1 MLSNNHRSA
10 GLSAAKETGRT
21 CIITMVH
28 GTWGRGFFPK
38 EYRAGPPSWLG
49 KLVPA
54 ARPPWFHEESVF
66 RRRLESAL
74 QKENIPATFR
84 IFRWSGA
91 NSVFHRARA
100 ADELNRLLASDP
112 DNVNSIVIAHSHG
125 GNVAFRAISQL
136 GSRGGKI
143 HLVTLATP
151 FLRVFPTWSGP
162 GFWQVASYF
171 FVAIALGI
179 PLSLVRLINLMP
191 QGGLHGMPQGAPS
204 DDWGVTVFM
213 LIDAILAA
221 LISIPL
227 VRLIINPSPP
237 PAKRQLD
244 RQTKIWAWRPF
255 DIAEAANYDS
265 VGPQAPDLLVIRGV
279 DDEAALALAF
289 GSIANAINRFA
300 LKVMWKWLY
309 PLMSVIVSF
318 FVLLGYLLR
327 SGSGIDFALVLK
339 IGGLS
344 WVVLMASTF
353 VLLLIPGLFNSWFA
367 REFLIGA
374 LRCEIAA
381 DSAPDST
388 RARIVTLATP
398 YQPLPIRGLF
408 GLRSPRAESTST
420 ISSMRHK
427 IYNYPGCA
435 PEIVKWVNEHFESHA

>member
-1 MLSNNHRSA
+1 
-10 GLSAAKETGRT
+10 
-21 CIITMVH
+21 MVH
-28 GTWGRGFFPK
+28 GTWGRGVIFRK
-38 EYRAGPPSWLG
+38 DYSRKKPPSWWRELLPSG
-49 KLVPA
+49 A
-54 ARPPWFHEESVF
+54 PPWFQHGSFF
-66 RRRLESAL
+66 RNALESEL
-74 QKENIPATFR
+74 RRHNITATFR
-84 IFRWSGA
+84 VFQWSGA

-100 ADELNRLLASDP
+100 ADELRSLLASDP

-125 GNVAFRAISQL
+125 GNVAFRAILNL

-162 GFWQVASYF
+162 GFWQVAFYF

-179 PLSLVRLINLMP
+179 PLSFVMLMNLMS
-191 QGGLHGMPQGAPS
+191 QGALHRMPQGAPS
-204 DDWGVTVFM
+204 DDWGVTVFI

-227 VRLIINPSPP
+227 VRLIINPSPA

-244 RQTKIWAWRPF
+244 RQTKSWAWRPF

-265 VGPQAPDLLVIRGV
+265 VGPQAPNLLVIRGV
-279 DDEAALALAF
+279 DDEAALTLAF

-309 PLMSVIVSF
+309 PLMAWIVSLI
-318 FVLLGYLLR
+318 LLQGYLLGPESR
-327 SGSGIDFALVLK
+327 IDPALVQK
-339 IGGLS
+339 IGGPIWLS
-344 WVVLMASTF
+344 LMVITF
-353 VLLLIPGLFNSWFA
+353 FLLLIPGLFNGWFG

-374 LRCEIAA
+374 LRCEIGA

-388 RARIVTLATP
+388 RARVVTLATP
-398 YQPLPIRGLF
+398 YQPLPMRGLF
-408 GLRSPRAESTST
+408 GLRPPRAEDAST

-435 PEIVKWVNEHFESHA
+435 PEIVRWIDEHIQ